1 VGLGVGETV
10 EFGGLLGRAP
20 VLPVNRFGGTAFVS
34 RGGRVPA
41 PVHSFKN

>member
-1 VGLGVGETV
+1 GKKVGDTA

-20 VLPVNRFGGTAFVS
+20 IMPVNTSDCSEFVY
-34 RGGRVPA
+34 RGGHIPA